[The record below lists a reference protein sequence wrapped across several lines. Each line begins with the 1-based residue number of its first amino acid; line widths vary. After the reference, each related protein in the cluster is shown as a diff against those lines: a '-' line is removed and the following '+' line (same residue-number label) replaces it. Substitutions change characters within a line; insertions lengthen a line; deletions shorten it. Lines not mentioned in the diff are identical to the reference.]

1 MDVALSEET
10 EQRLPLIAGGLS
22 VALAQT
28 FATVEPDRKNPGTA
42 QWTVAFDIFH
52 LLL

>member
-1 MDVALSEET
+1 M
-10 EQRLPLIAGGLS
+10 S

-42 QWTVAFDIFH
+42 QWTVAFEIFH